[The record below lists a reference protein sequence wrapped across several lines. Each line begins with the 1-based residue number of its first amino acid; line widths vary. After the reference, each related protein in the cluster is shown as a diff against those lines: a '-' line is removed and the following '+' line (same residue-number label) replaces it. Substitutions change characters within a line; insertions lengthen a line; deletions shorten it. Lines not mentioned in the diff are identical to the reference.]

1 MKYDRNCPAYTF
13 PQINKTHFQ
22 VSDGSQ
28 EVVERVKKNK
38 KRASLPSGHGTYIH
52 NLWGNQIREGCIFH
66 PSPILRTA
74 IVAEVPTNFHVGTE
88 WVPPTSEEPCLQN
101 SLENR
106 KDGISKAPSGFFISV
121 GMWET
126 ELLGIVK
133 SQLLLPNELR
143 RIYCKKRWYWGSA
156 LFVFKDLVLNLAEQI
171 FCRVWLFLQNLIQS
185 PLKSGQISP

>member
-1 MKYDRNCPAYTF
+1 MGFISIISEETNKRRMHFSSLSYPENC
-13 PQINKTHFQ
+13 NCGR
-22 VSDGSQ
+22 GSYPFSRGNG
-28 EVVERVKKNK
+28 ER
-38 KRASLPSGHGTYIH
+38 
-52 NLWGNQIREGCIFH
+52 
-66 PSPILRTA
+66 
-74 IVAEVPTNFHVGTE
+74 
-88 WVPPTSEEPCLQN
+88 VPPTSEEPCLQY

-106 KDGISKAPSGFFISV
+106 KDGTSKAPSGFFISA

-143 RIYCKKRWYWGSA
+143 RIYCKKRWYWGSV
-156 LFVFKDLVLNLAEQI
+156 LFVFKDLVLNLAGQI